1 VKLPRATSVAAVALP
16 LAMLAWALLPVILG
30 SETFFLRDLFAA
42 QLGLR
47 EELAQGLAA
56 GRMPL
61 VDAHRL
67 GQPLAG
73 NPNAAAFYPTAALH
87 AVAPLYWSFS
97 AHLWIHL
104 FVAPFALAWLGR
116 ELGLGRRA
124 AWAAGVSFA
133 FCGYTA
139 SQLAFLNLIAGVT
152 LAPALAAAAVGAL
165 ARARRGRRRAAGAC
179 AAAAGALWGLI
190 LLGGDPM
197 TAALAAGLAVAAAA
211 PEMLARAMGGED
223 GAVTTRSR
231 LAALTPGLALLALG
245 LTAGTL
251 LALPQIV
258 EFLRILPASARA
270 QRGFSEGVRLAGSL
284 DPRQAIEWLVPFA
297 FGRPDLL
304 AGGSY
309 WGHAFYQGS
318 WAFLYTLYPGLG
330 AIALVAAAGL
340 PWRALAT
347 RPGLRRPA
355 LLGAALAAGGG
366 FLALGAFNP
375 LAAWLL
381 TLPLLDVLR
390 FPSKTWLLAAVG
402 LSLLAGVGFERAVV
416 GGEPAARRRA
426 LAALLAVSALLAGLW
441 VALRTMP
448 RAAARRFLAAMPDG
462 APEWMAAGEVARWS
476 GLALLSLAV
485 AAAFG
490 VLFLL
495 AARRPRLA
503 GALLVA
509 LHAGT
514 QLFLLAPAMATD
526 ATLPYTLPSRLL
538 EVLPADEVIVHGAA
552 QDLFGE
558 GSLRDGT
565 FPEPRAAWIFRRGWH
580 ELFPMAG
587 GLWDRRYD
595 LVTSPEALD
604 PLPTRQAHSA
614 VENSPDD
621 RTRLRLLA
629 AWGTER
635 LILDRPLADADRAGL
650 AEPVASAP
658 SFRERVWV
666 YRMVDPA
673 PPVHLA
679 ERVIAVETSRAAAR
693 RLGGEDFRRGEEAV
707 VVTRGPGAPPAGAE
721 LPGLVDPAAGPAS
734 PVGEGEAPPGSSGGA
749 AEALPAA
756 RAEPPAAS
764 GDGAARNAN
773 AEDPTDGG
781 YAEDRAERGS
791 PDAASSP
798 PRVHVLTETAESL
811 VADVDSPAG
820 GLLVWRQAWLPI
832 YRATV
837 DGVPAVPI
845 AANIHHL
852 AVPVPPGHHRVILAT
867 DRRPL
872 TYSLLAAALGL
883 LTLLLLAT
891 RPRRRSTPSPPPA
904 P

>member
-1 VKLPRATSVAAVALP
+1 MRLPRATSVAAVVLP

-56 GRMPL
+56 GRLPL

-73 NPNAAAFYPTAALH
+73 NPNGAPFYPTAALH
-87 AVAPLYWSFS
+87 AVAPIYWSFS

-124 AWAAGVSFA
+124 AWAAGVTFA

-152 LAPALAAAAVGAL
+152 LAPALAAAVVGAL
-165 ARARRGRRRAAGAC
+165 ARARRGRRRAAAGV

-197 TAALAAGLAVAAAA
+197 TAALAAGLAAAAAA
-211 PEMLARAMGGED
+211 PEMLARARA
-223 GAVTTRSR
+223 GARADAAMVARSR
-231 LAALTPGLALLALG
+231 LGSLTPGLGLLALG
-245 LTAGTL
+245 LAAGTL

-258 EFLRILPASARA
+258 EFLRILPVSARA

-304 AGGSY
+304 ARGSY
-309 WGHAFYQGS
+309 WGYGFYQGS

-340 PWRALAT
+340 PWRAPAA

-355 LLGAALAAGGG
+355 LLGAALAVAGG

-375 LAAWLL
+375 VAAWLL

-390 FPSKTWLLAAVG
+390 FPSKNWLLAAVG
-402 LSLLAGVGFERAVV
+402 LSLLAGVGFERVV
-416 GGEPAARRRA
+416 IAGEPAARRRA
-426 LAALLAVSALLAGLW
+426 LAALLAAGALLAGLW

-448 RAAARRFLAAMPDG
+448 RAAARRFLAVMPDG
-462 APEWMAAGEVARWS
+462 APEWMATGEVARWS

-485 AAAFG
+485 AAVFG
-490 VLFLL
+490 LLFLL

-509 LHAGT
+509 FHAGS

-526 ATLPYTLPSRLL
+526 AVLPYTLPSRLL
-538 EVLPADEVIVHGAA
+538 DVLPADEVIVHGPA

-558 GSLRDGT
+558 GALRDGT
-565 FPEPRAAWIFRRGWH
+565 FPDPLAAWIFRRAWH
-580 ELFPMAG
+580 ELYPMAG

-614 VENSPDD
+614 VENAADD

-629 AWGTER
+629 AWGTAH
-635 LILDRPLADADRAGL
+635 LILDRSLADADRAGL

-658 SFRERVWV
+658 SFRQRVWV
-666 YRMVDPA
+666 YRLVDPA

-679 ERVIAVETSRAAAR
+679 ERVTAVETARAAAE
-693 RLGGEDFRRGEEAV
+693 RLGGEAFRRGQEAV
-707 VVTRGPGAPPAGAE
+707 VVTSGPGAPPPGME
-721 LPGLVDPAAGPAS
+721 LPGLVEPAEDGPAAAAS
-734 PVGEGEAPPGSSGGA
+734 P
-749 AEALPAA
+749 A
-756 RAEPPAAS
+756 RV
-764 GDGAARNAN
+764 
-773 AEDPTDGG
+773 
-781 YAEDRAERGS
+781 
-791 PDAASSP
+791 
-798 PRVHVLTETAESL
+798 RVLAETAESL

-832 YRATV
+832 YHATV
-837 DGVPAVPI
+837 GGVPAVPI

-852 AVPVPPGHHRVILAT
+852 AVPVPPGHHRVVLAT
-867 DRRPL
+867 DRRPI
-872 TYSLLAAALGL
+872 TYSLAAAALGA

-891 RPRRRSTPSPPPA
+891 YPQRRSTPSSPPA
-904 P
+904 R